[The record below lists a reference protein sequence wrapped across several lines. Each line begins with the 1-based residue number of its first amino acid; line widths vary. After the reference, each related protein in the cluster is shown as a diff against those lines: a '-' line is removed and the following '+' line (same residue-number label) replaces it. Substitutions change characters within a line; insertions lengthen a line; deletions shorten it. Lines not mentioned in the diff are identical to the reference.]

1 MATIFAA
8 SNARIATGF
17 ARLFA
22 PPVLP
27 DTEHRAPLERPLVVL
42 SIFFLLSLLL
52 MWGSDYP
59 LGLWMKEFPE
69 ELRPVARWVTDLG
82 EGVEILVATGVLL
95 ILSLFIPSTRLR
107 KRVVVGANAITA
119 AAAFIFLAVAGG
131 GLTASLVKNMI
142 GRARPKL
149 LDTHGYFHFE
159 PFSFDSD
166 FAAFPSGHS
175 ATAGAMAMSLALV
188 FPRLR
193 SLFIPIGV
201 LICLSRQLVGAH
213 WPSDTLMGWAVGVA
227 FTLWLAHVFAR
238 RRLMFVYDGDGCLRR
253 KEGRRVMNGLWGAL
267 WHKRGLAKVV

>member
-107 KRVVVGANAITA
+107 KRVVMGANAITA
-119 AAAFIFLAVAGG
+119 GATNHALCTIPAPSRTYTRRPPAPDPSSSTRPDGQR
-131 GLTASLVKNMI
+131 TRSASYR
-142 GRARPKL
+142 RALPRP
-149 LDTHGYFHFE
+149 TC
-159 PFSFDSD
+159 
-166 FAAFPSGHS
+166 
-175 ATAGAMAMSLALV
+175 TN
-188 FPRLR
+188 
-193 SLFIPIGV
+193 GV
-201 LICLSRQLVGAH
+201 DDV
-213 WPSDTLMGWAVGVA
+213 W
-227 FTLWLAHVFAR
+227 
-238 RRLMFVYDGDGCLRR
+238 
-253 KEGRRVMNGLWGAL
+253 
-267 WHKRGLAKVV
+267 